1 MILLLRRRLSGL
13 LYIALIT
20 GGALVSFI
28 ALAPFIAIHL
38 LVTRW
43 CSFVQLRHRLV
54 IRPVA
59 CLYFHFSA
67 AVIHYLCGT
76 KIIIHSADSL
86 FLADQGVLMACNHR
100 TRVDWMY
107 AGWCYTAC
115 MAINASITAMVLKK
129 SLKIVPIFGWCMQ
142 LMMYDDRT
150 LPCYEMLCDVMR

>member
-1 MILLLRRRLSGL
+1 MKMILILRRRLSGL
-13 LYIALIT
+13 LYFVLLT
-20 GGALVSFI
+20 GGALASFI
-28 ALAPFIAIHL
+28 VLAPFIAIHL
-38 LVTRW
+38 LATQW
-43 CSFVQLRHRLV
+43 ISFVQLRHRLV

-86 FLADQGVLMACNHR
+86 FLDDRGVLMACNHR

-115 MAINASITAMVLKK
+115 MPNNTSITSMVLKK
-129 SLKIVPIFGWCMQ
+129 SLKIIPIFGWCMQ
-142 LMMYDDRT
+142 LMMYDDHSI
-150 LPCYEMLCDVMR
+150 PCDAMR

>member
-1 MILLLRRRLSGL
+1 MILFLRRRLSGL
-13 LYIALIT
+13 LFVLLLI

-28 ALAPFIAIHL
+28 VLAPFIAIHL
-38 LVTRW
+38 LATQW
-43 CSFVQLRHRLV
+43 ISFVQLRHRLV

-76 KIIIHSADSL
+76 KIIIHSDDSL
-86 FLADQGVLMACNHR
+86 FLEDQGVLMACNHR

-115 MAINASITAMVLKK
+115 MANNASITAMVLKK

-142 LMMYDDRT
+142 LMMYDDHSLR
-150 LPCYEMLCDVMR
+150 